1 MLIIQGKLMY
11 ILNDVKCY
19 FNFSTWSNRHI
30 LHEKYVR
37 IFSFAYNRKIERYYV
52 FIFVSSNK

>member
-1 MLIIQGKLMY
+1 MY

-19 FNFSTWSNRHI
+19 FNFSTWSNTHI

-37 IFSFAYNRKIERYYV
+37 IFSFAYNRKIQRYYV